1 MDRTKAN
8 NTNTN
13 NHLPNTENPAGN
25 KKTDGSLSVFLGA
38 LFFSGSG
45 TIQSFAPEEATAFI
59 LGALRLLS
67 AGIFLI
73 VWCRAKNLLH
83 PLKNVN
89 TCKVILSALALA
101 GFQISFFLGVRS
113 AGVAV
118 GTVVTI
124 GTTPLMAAVFGL
136 LFFREIPGKS
146 WYIST
151 TIAIAG
157 LILLNVNDMDTFNIK
172 GLLFPVTAGTIY
184 AFYLSQSKELLR
196 ANRPEIVMTFL
207 FMLSSLFLLP
217 IWFLFPCAWVFTAK
231 GLVIAFGLGII
242 TTAVPYCLVM
252 AGLKNCG
259 TAKAA
264 TLSLGEP
271 LGAAILGFTVLHEP
285 INLLSFIGIIAIF
298 TSVLVLIYCT
308 KK

>member
-1 MDRTKAN
+1 MKDTAINN
-8 NTNTN
+8 NTQHN
-13 NHLPNTENPAGN
+13 ENSPAS
-25 KKTDGSLSVFLGA
+25 KKADGSLLVFLGA

-45 TIQSFAPEEATAFI
+45 TIQSYAPEAATAFI

-67 AGIFLI
+67 AGLFLI
-73 VWCRAKNLLH
+73 IWCYAKNLLH

-89 TCKVILSALALA
+89 SSKIIFSALALA
-101 GFQISFFLGVRS
+101 AFQISFFLGVRS

-136 LFFREIPGKS
+136 LFFKEIPGKS
-146 WYIST
+146 WYVST
-151 TIAIAG
+151 AIAIAG
-157 LILLNVNDMDTFNIK
+157 LILLNINDMDTFNINNI
-172 GLLFPVTAGTIY
+172 LFPVTAGTVY
-184 AFYLSQSKELLR
+184 AFYLSQSKELLQ

-207 FMLSSLFLLP
+207 FLLSSLFLLP
-217 IWFLFPCAWVFTAK
+217 VWFLFPCAWILSVRGFIVA
-231 GLVIAFGLGII
+231 LGLGLI
-242 TTAVPYCLVM
+242 TTAIPYCLVM
-252 AGLKNCG
+252 AGLKNCP

-285 INLLSFIGIIAIF
+285 VSLMSFTGMLAIF
-298 TSVLVLIYCT
+298 ASVLVLIYNS

>member
-1 MDRTKAN
+1 MDSTKINKNTPAAENSGNSKN
-8 NTNTN
+8 N
-13 NHLPNTENPAGN
+13 
-25 KKTDGSLSVFLGA
+25 DGSLLVFLGA

-45 TIQSFAPEEATAFI
+45 TIQSYAPSEATAFI
-59 LGALRLLS
+59 LGALRLLT
-67 AGIFLI
+67 AGLFLI
-73 VWCRAKNLLH
+73 LWCYAKSLLH

-89 TCKVILSALALA
+89 TSKIILSALALA

-136 LFFREIPGKS
+136 LFFKEIPGKS
-146 WYIST
+146 WYVST
-151 TIAIAG
+151 AIAITG
-157 LILLNVNDMDTFNIK
+157 LILLNINGMDNFDIK
-172 GLLFPVTAGTIY
+172 TILFPVTAGTIY
-184 AFYLSQSKELLR
+184 AFYLSQSKELLQ

-217 IWFLFPCAWVFTAK
+217 VWFLFPCAWILTARGIIIAIGL
-231 GLVIAFGLGII
+231 GLV
-242 TTAVPYCLVM
+242 TTAIPYCLVM
-252 AGLKNCG
+252 AGLKNCP

-285 INLLSFIGIIAIF
+285 ISLMSFTGIIAIF
-298 TSVLVLIYCT
+298 TSVLVLIYCS

>member
-1 MDRTKAN
+1 MDSTKINKNTPAAENSGNSKN
-8 NTNTN
+8 N
-13 NHLPNTENPAGN
+13 
-25 KKTDGSLSVFLGA
+25 DGSLLVFLGA

-45 TIQSFAPEEATAFI
+45 TIQSYAPSEATAFI
-59 LGALRLLS
+59 LGALRLLT
-67 AGIFLI
+67 AGLFLI
-73 VWCRAKNLLH
+73 LWCYAKNLLH

-89 TCKVILSALALA
+89 TSKIILSALALA

-136 LFFREIPGKS
+136 LFFKEIPGKS
-146 WYIST
+146 WYVST
-151 TIAIAG
+151 AIAITG
-157 LILLNVNDMDTFNIK
+157 LILLNINGMDNFDIK
-172 GLLFPVTAGTIY
+172 TILFPVTAGTIY
-184 AFYLSQSKELLR
+184 AFYLSQSKELLQ

-217 IWFLFPCAWVFTAK
+217 VWFLFPCAWILTARGIIIAIGL
-231 GLVIAFGLGII
+231 GLV
-242 TTAVPYCLVM
+242 TTAIPYCLVM
-252 AGLKNCG
+252 AGLKNCP

-285 INLLSFIGIIAIF
+285 ISLMSFTGIIAIF
-298 TSVLVLIYCT
+298 TSVLVLIYCS

>member
-1 MDRTKAN
+1 MKDTAINN
-8 NTNTN
+8 NTQN
-13 NHLPNTENPAGN
+13 NENFQKS
-25 KKTDGSLSVFLGA
+25 KKADGSLLVFLGA

-45 TIQSFAPEEATAFI
+45 TIQSYAPDEATAFI
-59 LGALRLLS
+59 LGALRLLT
-67 AGIFLI
+67 AGLFLVI
-73 VWCRAKNLLH
+73 WCYAKNLLH

-89 TCKVILSALALA
+89 TYKVILSALALA

-136 LFFREIPGKS
+136 IFFKEIPGKS
-146 WYIST
+146 WYVST
-151 TIAIAG
+151 AIAIAG
-157 LILLNVNDMDTFNIK
+157 LILLNINDMNTFNIK
-172 GLLFPVTAGTIY
+172 GILFPVTAGTIY
-184 AFYLSQSKELLR
+184 AFYLSQSKELLQ

-217 IWFLFPCAWVFTAK
+217 IWFLFPCAWVFTPR
-231 GLVIAFGLGII
+231 GLIIALGLGLI
-242 TTAVPYCLVM
+242 TTAIPYCLVM
-252 AGLKNCG
+252 AGLKNCP

-285 INLLSFIGIIAIF
+285 IGIMSFTGIIAIF
-298 TSVLVLIYCT
+298 ISVLVLIYSP

>member
-1 MDRTKAN
+1 MKDTAINN
-8 NTNTN
+8 NTQDN
-13 NHLPNTENPAGN
+13 ENSQKS
-25 KKTDGSLSVFLGA
+25 KKTDGSMLVFLGA

-45 TIQSFAPEEATAFI
+45 TIQSYAPEGATAFI

-73 VWCRAKNLLH
+73 IWCYAKNLLH

-89 TCKVILSALALA
+89 SSKIILSALALA
-101 GFQISFFLGVRS
+101 AFQISFFLGVRS

-136 LFFREIPGKS
+136 LFFKEIPGKS
-146 WYIST
+146 WYVST
-151 TIAIAG
+151 AIALAG
-157 LILLNVNDMDTFNIK
+157 LILLNINDMNTFNIK
-172 GLLFPVTAGTIY
+172 NILFPVTAGTVY
-184 AFYLSQSKELLR
+184 AFYLSQSKELLQ

-207 FMLSSLFLLP
+207 FLLSSFFLLP
-217 IWFLFPCAWVFTAK
+217 VWFLFPCAWVLSARGIIVT
-231 GLVIAFGLGII
+231 LGLGLI
-242 TTAVPYCLVM
+242 TTAIPYCLVM
-252 AGLKNCG
+252 AGLKNCP

-285 INLLSFIGIIAIF
+285 ISLMSFTGILAIF
-298 TSVLVLIYCT
+298 TSVLVLIYCA

>member
-1 MDRTKAN
+1 MKDAAINN
-8 NTNTN
+8 NTPN
-13 NHLPNTENPAGN
+13 NKNSQKSKE
-25 KKTDGSLSVFLGA
+25 TDGSLLVFLGA

-45 TIQSFAPEEATAFI
+45 TIQSYAPDEATAFI
-59 LGALRLLS
+59 LGALRLIT
-67 AGIFLI
+67 AGFFLVI
-73 VWCRAKNLLH
+73 WCYAKNLLH

-89 TCKVILSALALA
+89 TYKIILSALALA

-113 AGVAV
+113 AGVAA

-136 LFFREIPGKS
+136 IFFKEIPSKS
-146 WYIST
+146 WYVST
-151 TIAIAG
+151 AIAIAG
-157 LILLNVNDMDTFNIK
+157 LILLNINDMNTFNIK
-172 GLLFPVTAGTIY
+172 GILFPVTAGTIY
-184 AFYLSQSKELLR
+184 AFYLSQSKELLQ

-217 IWFLFPCAWVFTAK
+217 IWFLFPCAWVFTPR
-231 GLVIAFGLGII
+231 GLIVALGLGLI

-252 AGLKNCG
+252 AGLKKCA

-285 INLLSFIGIIAIF
+285 IGIMSFTGIIAIF
-298 TSVLVLIYCT
+298 ISVLVLIYSA

>member
-1 MDRTKAN
+1 MNSTKASS
-8 NTNTN
+8 TN
-13 NHLPNTENPAGN
+13 NNLSGN
-25 KKTDGSLSVFLGA
+25 APCADSKKTDGSLLVFLGA

-45 TIQSFAPEEATAFI
+45 TIQSYAPEEATAFI
-59 LGALRLLS
+59 LGALRLIT
-67 AGIFLI
+67 AGIFLV
-73 VWCRAKNLLH
+73 VWCCAKNLLH

-89 TCKVILSALALA
+89 FCKIILSALALA

-136 LFFREIPGKS
+136 LFFKEIPGKS

-151 TIAIAG
+151 AIAIGG
-157 LILLNVNDMDTFNIK
+157 LILLNVNDMDTFNVKAI
-172 GLLFPVTAGTIY
+172 LFPVTAGTIY
-184 AFYLSQSKELLR
+184 AFYLSQSKELIR
-196 ANRPEIVMTFL
+196 SNRPEIVMTFL

-217 IWFLFPCAWVFTAK
+217 IWFLFPCAWILTAK
-231 GLVIAFGLGII
+231 GLIIALGLGVI

-271 LGAAILGFTVLHEP
+271 LGAAILGFTILHEP
-285 INLLSFIGIIAIF
+285 INFLSAIGIMTIF
-298 TSVLVLIYCT
+298 TSVLVLIYCS

>member
-1 MDRTKAN
+1 MNSTKAN
-8 NTNTN
+8 NTD
-13 NHLPNTENPAGN
+13 NHLPGKKKNADN
-25 KKTDGSLSVFLGA
+25 KKTDGSLLVFLGA

-45 TIQSFAPEEATAFI
+45 TIQSYAPEDATAFI
-59 LGALRLLS
+59 LGALRLLT
-67 AGIFLI
+67 AGIFLVI
-73 VWCRAKNLLH
+73 WCYAKNLLH

-89 TCKVILSALALA
+89 FCKIILSALALA
-101 GFQISFFLGVRS
+101 FFQISFFLGVRS

-136 LFFREIPGKS
+136 LFFKEIPGKS

-151 TIAIAG
+151 AIAIAG
-157 LILLNVNDMDTFNIK
+157 LVLLNVNDMDAFNLRSI
-172 GLLFPVTAGTIY
+172 LFPVTAGTIY

-196 ANRPEIVMTFL
+196 TNRPEIVMTFL

-217 IWFLFPCAWVFTAK
+217 IWFLFPCAWVLT
-231 GLVIAFGLGII
+231 GRGIVIAFGLGVI
-242 TTAVPYCLVM
+242 TTAIPYCLVM
-252 AGLKNCG
+252 AGLKNCP

-271 LGAAILGFTVLHEP
+271 LGAAILGFTVLHEQ

>member
-1 MDRTKAN
+1 MDNTNKRSAN
-8 NTNTN
+8 N
-13 NHLPNTENPAGN
+13 ENSQS
-25 KKTDGSLSVFLGA
+25 KRKTDGSLLVFLGA

-45 TIQSFAPEEATAFI
+45 TIQSYAPSEATAFV
-59 LGALRLLS
+59 LGALRLLT
-67 AGIFLI
+67 AGLFLVI
-73 VWCRAKNLLH
+73 WCCAKNLLH
-83 PLKNVN
+83 PLKKVN
-89 TCKVILSALALA
+89 SFKIIFSALALA

-124 GTTPLMAAVFGL
+124 GTTPIMAAVFGL
-136 LFFREIPGKS
+136 LFFKEIPSKN

-151 TIAIAG
+151 AIAIAG
-157 LILLNVNDMDTFNIK
+157 LILLNINDMDSFNIK
-172 GLLFPVTAGTIY
+172 GILFPVTAGTIY
-184 AFYLSQSKELLR
+184 AFYLSQSKELLQE
-196 ANRPEIVMTFL
+196 NKPEIVMTYL
-207 FMLSSLFLLP
+207 FMLSSLFLAP
-217 IWFLFPCAWVFTAK
+217 IWFLFPSAWIFTVR
-231 GLVIAFGLGII
+231 GLSVAIGLGLI
-242 TTAVPYCLVM
+242 TTAIPYCLVM

-285 INLLSFIGIIAIF
+285 INLLNFIGIIAIF
-298 TSVLVLIYCT
+298 ISVLVLINST